1 MSKNIILLSDGTGN
15 SASNL
20 FKSNVWRLYQALDLR
35 ERDPTDPRQPK
46 QIAYHDDG
54 VGTASLKPLA
64 LIGGAFGWGLRRNV
78 LDLYCFLCRHYDA
91 DEKKDGIYAFGFS
104 RGAFTIR
111 VLTGLI
117 LSQGLIQTVPDKN
130 GQPQPVSESE
140 RRRLAKDAYRRFRD
154 DVEYKG
160 LLSFMRPALE
170 WLYWVKDW
178 VLDRR
183 LYHRDHNTQV
193 EEIKFL
199 GVWDTVAAYGLP
211 FDELTRAWDFI
222 FPLAFPE
229 RGLDKRV
236 KRACHALAL
245 DDERL
250 SFHPE
255 LWNEE
260 KEDEQE
266 VCKLKDEQPTVSNI
280 KDERIDEQPKISNI
294 KDERISQVWFAG
306 MHSNVGGSYPDD
318 GMSFVPFN
326 WIIEQASAKGLVF
339 DESERKKIEAAANP
353 YGKMYDSRRGFG
365 GFYRYKPRK
374 LAELANDDR
383 GGEDH
388 VKVALPKIHQSVFH
402 RIHHNVDGYAPI
414 GLPEKYAVVTAK
426 GEIVQLAQAAGAAN
440 PHHIEGVQQ
449 ADGRRKRQEKLWN
462 LVWVKRQVYL
472 LTVAMALLLVLMP
485 YYRLPLNW
493 EWARSF
499 IEPLIAFVVPPLL
512 YVVSKFTPSMFSSW
526 IEAFQAHPNYFSFFT
541 ALFLLTM
548 AWGDQLQRRI
558 FDGMRSLWQAVFAQ
572 PGAVVSVTPE
582 PKDWLYRYRSNTF
595 IQGWIRWVKEK
606 LIPALLLPLLLWL
619 GYGLCHRVAYLFE
632 NSVGYVCRPSEGVLK
647 ESLAGVEFKND
658 NLCWASGVGIK
669 KGLRYRI
676 TMELKE
682 DPAWMD
688 STIPTGIHGFKLK
701 GNDEVKLKPWHTK
714 LFMYA
719 TQPLRRLPDEDWF
732 KPIARIGSAR
742 GDEFPLNPEKGLAT
756 VPSDR
761 SLTSEF
767 TASKDGEL
775 FLFVNDFVTPV
786 PKWQPTYANNH
797 GVATVTIKQVEPP
810 PSK

>member
-1 MSKNIILLSDGTGN
+1 MPKNIILLSDGTGN

-35 ERDPTDPRQPK
+35 ERDPQDSRQPK

-64 LIGGAFGWGLRRNV
+64 LIGGAFGWGLQRNV
-78 LDLYCFLCRHYDA
+78 LDLYCFLCRHHRAGDL
-91 DEKKDGIYAFGFS
+91 IFAFGFS

-111 VLTGLI
+111 VLVGLI
-117 LSQGLIQTVPDKN
+117 LSHGLVQTVPGDD
-130 GQPQPVSESE
+130 GQPRLVTESE

-154 DVEYKG
+154 DAEYKG

-170 WLYWVKDW
+170 WLYGVKDW
-178 VLDRR
+178 VLGRQPYDKA
-183 LYHRDHNTQV
+183 HNAQV
-193 EEIKFL
+193 KEIEFL
-199 GVWDTVAAYGLP
+199 GLWDTVAAYGLP

-222 FPLAFPE
+222 FPLAFPDRKLSE
-229 RGLDKRV
+229 KV

-255 LWNEE
+255 LWDEGD
-260 KEDEQE
+260 EDPQDR
-266 VCKLKDEQPTVSNI
+266 VCKAVGDQLSFHS
-280 KDERIDEQPKISNI
+280 ISQ
-294 KDERISQVWFAG
+294 ERISQVWFAG

-326 WIIEQASAKGLVF
+326 WIIEQARAKGLVF

-383 GGEDH
+383 GGQDH
-388 VKVALPKIHQSVFH
+388 VKIGLPKIHESVFH
-402 RIHHNVDGYAPI
+402 RIKHNVDGYAPI

-426 GEIVQLAQAAGAAN
+426 GEIVPLAQAADAAN
-440 PHHIEGVQQ
+440 PHHVEGVQQ
-449 ADGRRKRQEKLWN
+449 ADGRRKRQEQFLN
-462 LVWVKRQVYL
+462 LVWCKRQVYL
-472 LTVAMALLLVLMP
+472 LTVAMALLLALMP

-512 YVVSKFTPSMFSSW
+512 YVVSKFTPDMFSSW

-548 AWGDQLQRRI
+548 AWGDRLQHRI
-558 FDGMRSLWQAVFAQ
+558 FDGMRSLWETVFAQ
-572 PGAVVSVTPE
+572 PGAAVDATPE
-582 PKDWLYRYRSNTF
+582 PKDWLYRYRSNMS
-595 IQGWIRWVKEK
+595 IQGWVRWGKEK
-606 LIPALLLPLLLWL
+606 LIPALLLPLLLWV
-619 GYGLCHRVAYLFE
+619 GYVLCHRVLYLFE
-632 NSVGYVCRPSEGVLK
+632 NSAGYICRPSSGALK
-647 ESLAGVEFKND
+647 QSLENGEFAN
-658 NLCWASGVGIK
+658 NHLCWASGMGVK

-682 DPAWMD
+682 TPIWEDN
-688 STIPTGIHGFKLK
+688 SIPTGVHGFKVE
-701 GNDEVKLKPWHTK
+701 GNVKSWLSK
-714 LFMYA
+714 LVMYA
-719 TQPLRRLPDEDWF
+719 TQPLRRLPEQDWF
-732 KPIARIGSAR
+732 KPIARIGSAH
-742 GDEFPLNPEKGLAT
+742 GDEFPLNPENGTAT
-756 VPSDR
+756 ALSDR
-761 SLTSEF
+761 VLTTEF
-767 TASKDGEL
+767 AASKDGEL
-775 FLFVNDFVTPV
+775 FLFVNDFVTLV
-786 PKWQPTYANNH
+786 PKWQPAYANNH
-797 GVATVTIKQVEPP
+797 GIATVTVKQVEPP

>member
-1 MSKNIILLSDGTGN
+1 MPKNIILLSDGTGN

-35 ERDPTDPRQPK
+35 ERDPKDPRQPK

-64 LIGGAFGWGLRRNV
+64 LIGGAFGWGLQRNV
-78 LDLYCFLCRHYDA
+78 LDLYCFLCRHHRPGDL
-91 DEKKDGIYAFGFS
+91 IFAFGFS

-111 VLTGLI
+111 VLAGLI
-117 LSQGLIQTVPDKN
+117 LSQGLVQTVPGDD
-130 GQPQPVSESE
+130 GQPRLVTESE

-154 DVEYKG
+154 EHFKRK
-160 LLSFMRPALE
+160 LLSVIRPVRD
-170 WLYWVKDW
+170 WFYGVKDW
-178 VLDRR
+178 LQGRQPYQDK
-183 LYHRDHNTQV
+183 HNTKGV
-193 EEIKFL
+193 EIEFL
-199 GVWDTVAAYGLP
+199 GLWDTVAAYGLP

-222 FPLAFPE
+222 FPLAFPD
-229 RGLDKRV
+229 RDLSKGV

-260 KEDEQE
+260 KEEEQE
-266 VCKLKDEQPTVSNI
+266 VCKFEDEQLTV
-280 KDERIDEQPKISNI
+280 SNI

-326 WIIEQASAKGLVF
+326 WIIEQAGAKGLKF
-339 DESERKKIEAAANP
+339 EESESNKIKAAANP

-383 GGEDH
+383 GGQDH
-388 VKVALPKIHQSVFH
+388 VKIALPKIHESVFH
-402 RIHHNVDGYAPI
+402 RIKHNVDGYAPI
-414 GLPEKYAVVTAK
+414 GLPDKYAVVTAK
-426 GEIVQLAQAAGAAN
+426 GEIVPLAQAADAAN
-440 PHHIEGVQQ
+440 PHHVEGVQQ
-449 ADGRRKRQEKLWN
+449 ADGRRKRQEQFLN
-462 LVWVKRQVYL
+462 LVWCKRQVYL
-472 LTVAMALLLVLMP
+472 LTVAMALLLALMP

-512 YVVSKFTPSMFSSW
+512 YVVSKFTPDMFSSW
-526 IEAFQAHPNYFSFFT
+526 IEAFQAHPNYFSFLT

-548 AWGDQLQRRI
+548 AWGDRLQHRI
-558 FDGMRSLWQAVFAQ
+558 FDGMRSLWETVFAQ
-572 PGAVVSVTPE
+572 PGAGVIPTPE
-582 PKDWLYRYRSNTF
+582 PTDWLYRYRSNKPM
-595 IQGWIRWVKEK
+595 QGGIRWVKEK
-606 LIPALLLPLLLWL
+606 LIPLLLLPLLLWL
-619 GYGLCHRVAYLFE
+619 GYVLCHRVLYLFE
-632 NSVGYVCRPSEGVLK
+632 NSAGYICRPSSGALK
-647 ESLAGVEFKND
+647 QSLDNGEFANK
-658 NLCWASGVGIK
+658 NLCWASGMAVK

-682 DPAWMD
+682 TPIWED
-688 STIPTGIHGFKLK
+688 SSIPTGVHGFKVE
-701 GNDEVKLKPWHTK
+701 GNVKSWLSK
-714 LFMYA
+714 LVMYA
-719 TQPLRRLPDEDWF
+719 TQPLRRLPEENWF
-732 KPIARIGSAR
+732 KPIARIGSVR
-742 GDEFPLNPEKGLAT
+742 GDEFPLNPENGTAT
-756 VPSDR
+756 ALSDR
-761 SLTSEF
+761 VLTTEF
-767 TASKDGEL
+767 AASKDGEF

-797 GVATVTIKQVEPP
+797 GVATVTIKPVEPP